1 MVDKPKGKVETLLEK
16 FFGICRNAV
25 CRLDEKTAGHRK
37 TVNMFRGNHPKISRA
52 IVVTVC
58 TLAISLVIVGFA
70 TPKTVTVNID
80 DSVNVTSREYKTTS
94 LRVDSFIE
102 NHEIDYVYGQD
113 IIDVQMYDVIT
124 DGMEINIQ
132 KTVDIPVT
140 ADGRTQ
146 VVTTMPVTVKDLID
160 ELGITVGEDD
170 IVEPAM
176 DHVLVKGDELQV
188 KRVTTDYVTEEVT
201 TDYEVRY
208 VNDYS
213 LAIGDK
219 EVTQQ
224 GAAGK
229 TKNTYLVTYID
240 GVEALR
246 TLTESEVLTE
256 KQDQI
261 ISIGM
266 NISSG
271 IPSGLQYKTMY
282 SGVRAVA
289 YHFSGNPHGSYG
301 LACTYGT
308 CAVDP
313 DLIPLGS
320 LLYIEGYGYAIANDV
335 GSAIKGKT
343 VDLYMEDL
351 SQCYTWGAR
360 SVNVYVIS

>member
-25 CRLDEKTAGHRK
+25 CRLDEKTVGHRK

-160 ELGITVGEDD
+160 ELRCV
-170 IVEPAM
+170 
-176 DHVLVKGDELQV
+176 
-188 KRVTTDYVTEEVT
+188 
-201 TDYEVRY
+201 
-208 VNDYS
+208 
-213 LAIGDK
+213 
-219 EVTQQ
+219 
-224 GAAGK
+224 
-229 TKNTYLVTYID
+229 
-240 GVEALR
+240 
-246 TLTESEVLTE
+246 
-256 KQDQI
+256 
-261 ISIGM
+261 
-266 NISSG
+266 
-271 IPSGLQYKTMY
+271 
-282 SGVRAVA
+282 
-289 YHFSGNPHGSYG
+289 
-301 LACTYGT
+301 
-308 CAVDP
+308 
-313 DLIPLGS
+313 
-320 LLYIEGYGYAIANDV
+320 
-335 GSAIKGKT
+335 
-343 VDLYMEDL
+343 
-351 SQCYTWGAR
+351 
-360 SVNVYVIS
+360 

>member
-1 MVDKPKGKVETLLEK
+1 MVDKPKGKFETLLEK
-16 FFGICRNAV
+16 FFGICRNTV
-25 CRLDEKTAGHRK
+25 SSLDEKTAGHRK
-37 TVNMFRGNHPKISRA
+37 TVNMFRGKHPKISRA

-58 TLAISLVIVGFA
+58 TLATSLVIVGFA

-80 DSVNVTSREYKTTS
+80 DSVSITSREYKTTS

-102 NHEIDYVYGQD
+102 NHEIDFEYGQD
-113 IIDVQMYDVIT
+113 IIDVQLYDVIT

-140 ADGRTQ
+140 ADGQTQ
-146 VVTTMPVTVKDLID
+146 VVTTMPVTVSELID
-160 ELGITVGEDD
+160 ELGIKVGEND
-170 IVEPAM
+170 IVEPSM

-201 TDYEVRY
+201 VDYEVRY

-213 LAIGDK
+213 LPIGDK

-240 GVEALR
+240 GAEASR
-246 TLTESEVLTE
+246 TLTETEVLTE

-271 IPSGLQYKTMY
+271 IPAGLQYKTMY

-289 YHFSGNPHGSYG
+289 YNFSGNPHGSYG

-351 SQCYTWGAR
+351 NQCYRWGAR